1 MRLDRFD
8 LNLLVVLDA
17 LLEERN
23 VTKASARI
31 HIGQSATSGAL
42 ARLREYFSD
51 ELLVPVGR
59 KLMLTPLAE
68 SLVEPVRDTLLK
80 ARATIARKPDFD
92 PATAERRFMIYA
104 SDYVTTVMLADAI
117 ERIAKAAPTIAIDI
131 RTPGKDIFELFD
143 RGEIDLLVL
152 PEPYMTRIHHI
163 KKPWFEDE
171 QVCMVW
177 TGNTAVGE
185 SLSFDEYMAM
195 GHTSVRFSD
204 DRSIMFEDWFLPR
217 FGKERKV
224 EVTVDNFGTLP
235 LLILGTNRIATLHRR
250 HAEFFAKVL
259 PLRIVKTP
267 FEMPPIVEMM
277 CWPKYLDHDPAHQ
290 WLRGVLFEK

>member
-1 MRLDRFD
+1 MRLDKFD

-23 VTKASARI
+23 VTKASARV

-42 ARLREYFSD
+42 ARLREYFQD

-59 KLMLTPLAE
+59 KMMLTPLAE

-80 ARATIARKPDFD
+80 ARATIARKPNFD
-92 PATAERRFMIYA
+92 PTSAERRFIIYA
-104 SDYVTTVMLADAI
+104 SDYVTTVMLTDSI
-117 ERIAKAAPTIAIDI
+117 ERIAKLAPKISIDI
-131 RTPGKDIFELFD
+131 RTPSRDIFELFD

-163 KKPWFEDE
+163 KKMWFEDE
-171 QVCMVW
+171 QVCVVW
-177 TGNTAVGE
+177 TGNTIVGE
-185 SLSFDEYMAM
+185 TLSFEAYMAM
-195 GHTSVRFSD
+195 GHASVRFSD

-235 LLILGTNRIATLHRR
+235 LLVLGTNRIATMHRK
-250 HAEFFAKVL
+250 HAEFVAKLL

-267 FEMPPIVEMM
+267 FNMPPIVEMM

-290 WLRGVLFEK
+290 WLRGVLFEQ

>member
-1 MRLDRFD
+1 MRLDKFD

-23 VTKASARI
+23 VTKASMRV

-42 ARLREYFSD
+42 ARLREYFQD

-59 KLMLTPLAE
+59 KMMLTPLAE

-80 ARATIARKPDFD
+80 ARATIARKPNFD
-92 PATAERRFMIYA
+92 PTSAERRFIIYA
-104 SDYVTTVMLADAI
+104 SDYVTTVMLTDSI
-117 ERIAKAAPTIAIDI
+117 ERIAKLAPKIAIDI
-131 RTPGKDIFELFD
+131 RTPSRDIFELFD

-163 KKPWFEDE
+163 KKMWFEDE
-171 QVCMVW
+171 QVCIVW
-177 TGNTAVGE
+177 TGNTVVGE
-185 SLSFDEYMAM
+185 TLSFEEYMAM
-195 GHTSVRFSD
+195 GHASVRFSD

-235 LLILGTNRIATLHRR
+235 LLVLGTNRIATMHRK
-250 HAEFFAKVL
+250 HAEFVAKLL

-267 FEMPPIVEMM
+267 FNMPPIVEMM

-290 WLRGVLFEK
+290 WLRGVLFEQ

>member
-1 MRLDRFD
+1 MRLDKFD

-23 VTKASARI
+23 VTKASARV

-42 ARLREYFSD
+42 ARLREYFQD

-59 KLMLTPLAE
+59 KMMLTPLAE

-80 ARATIARKPDFD
+80 ARATIARKPNFD
-92 PATAERRFMIYA
+92 PTSAERRFIIYA
-104 SDYVTTVMLADAI
+104 SDYVTTVMLTDSI
-117 ERIAKAAPTIAIDI
+117 ERIAKLAPKISIDI
-131 RTPGKDIFELFD
+131 RTPSRDIFELFD

-163 KKPWFEDE
+163 KKMWFEDE
-171 QVCMVW
+171 QVCVVW
-177 TGNTAVGE
+177 TGNTIVGE
-185 SLSFDEYMAM
+185 TLSFEEYMAM
-195 GHTSVRFSD
+195 GHASVRFSD

-235 LLILGTNRIATLHRR
+235 LLVLGTNRIATMHRK
-250 HAEFFAKVL
+250 HAEFVAKLL

-267 FEMPPIVEMM
+267 FNMPPIVEMM

-290 WLRGVLFEK
+290 WLRGVLFEQ